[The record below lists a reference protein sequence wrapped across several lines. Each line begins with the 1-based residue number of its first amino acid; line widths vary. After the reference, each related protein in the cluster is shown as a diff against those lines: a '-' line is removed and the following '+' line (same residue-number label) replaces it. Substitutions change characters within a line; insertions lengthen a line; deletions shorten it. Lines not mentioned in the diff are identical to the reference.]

1 MQDAGRDAAL
11 SPAYVGAPQSRDI
24 PAVTSRS
31 SWLDPKGLRFAI
43 GVAILAACANG
54 VWILLDNSTPSW
66 DQSHYLTVTLTY
78 RGALE
83 SGGPVELLR
92 AIHSTDPS
100 HGPLFTVL
108 MLPLVGIF
116 GSGPRSALLLNFL
129 LAPVLYVSAGQIAWI
144 VFRDWI
150 ARLLTIGLVA
160 TVPILVGLNHEILQD
175 FLLVTLTTV
184 SLMLLLQ
191 TDGFRRGPAAVAL
204 GLAMGLG
211 TLTKVTFP
219 LFVAGPLLVVGIQI
233 LASQVSAGK
242 DTREPNRVSVKT
254 LARNIGL
261 AALAYLILVA
271 PWYGPNLS
279 ATLEYVRSTTS
290 GPLSLGAGP
299 TNPYTFDAIA
309 SFSLGV
315 INANVSWIILLA
327 GIVAI
332 ALCLPQ
338 LRRLITRPIEWGP
351 ILGIAF
357 LLAWVLVPY
366 LSVALAHNQDVRL
379 MAPAVPGLAV
389 LVAGAISAVTYPRVR
404 LALIATLGVLLSYQT
419 LNHTADVTPSVLPG
433 QLDARLGPY
442 EAVIPLSSKPIGYE
456 RLPSPDYGTPV
467 IAYIEDVLGQSEAP
481 PTVCLLES
489 EPVVNSNTFRYLAE
503 ARGDEFIFTD
513 IFVQPGELG
522 DLRERLRECNFALYV
537 RQPPPNPVTAG
548 SRLALVN
555 AEYAAR
561 YMNPGLLSLFKGP
574 RQTFAVGE
582 PVVIAGQNSYL
593 TTSGS
598 GAWVHVLAQRPDAS

>member
-1 MQDAGRDAAL
+1 
-11 SPAYVGAPQSRDI
+11 
-24 PAVTSRS
+24 VTPRS

-43 GVAILAACANG
+43 GFAVLAACANG

-78 RGALE
+78 REALE

-150 ARLLTIGLVA
+150 ARLLAIGLVA

-191 TDGFRRGPAAVAL
+191 TDGFQRGPVAVAL

-219 LFVAGPLLVVGIQI
+219 LFVAGPLVVVCVQI
-233 LASQVSAGK
+233 IVSQVAGK
-242 DTREPNRVSVKT
+242 DERDPHRAPAKV

-261 AALAYLILVA
+261 AALAYLIVVA

-315 INANVSWIILLA
+315 VNANVSWIILLA
-327 GIVAI
+327 GIVAV
-332 ALCLPQ
+332 ALYFP
-338 LRRLITRPIEWGP
+338 RLKELAVRPIDWRP
-351 ILGIAF
+351 ILVIAF

-389 LVAGAISAVTYPRVR
+389 LVAGAVSAVAYPRVR
-404 LALIATLGVLLSYQT
+404 LALIAILGVLLSYQT
-419 LNHTADVTPSVLPG
+419 LNHSADVTPSVLPG
-433 QLDARLGPY
+433 QLDARLGSY

-467 IAYIEDVLGQSEAP
+467 VAYIEDVLGQSETP

-503 ARGDEFIFTD
+503 ARGDEYVFTD
-513 IFVQPGELG
+513 ILVQPGEL
-522 DLRERLRECNFALYV
+522 DSLRERLQECDFALYV
-537 RQPPPNPVTAG
+537 RQPPPNPITAG
-548 SRLALVN
+548 SRLELVN

-561 YMNPGLLSLFKGP
+561 YMNPDLLSIFSGP
-574 RQTFAVGE
+574 QRTFAVGE
-582 PVVIAGQNSYL
+582 PVVIAGQNNYL

-598 GAWVHVLAQRPDAS
+598 GAWVHVLTRPRNAS